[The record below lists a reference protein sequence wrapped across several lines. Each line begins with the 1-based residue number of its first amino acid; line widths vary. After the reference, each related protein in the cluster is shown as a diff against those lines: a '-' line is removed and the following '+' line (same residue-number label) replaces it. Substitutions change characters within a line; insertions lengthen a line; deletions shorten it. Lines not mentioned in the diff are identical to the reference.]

1 MAMKSRTWTALG
13 LALALAG
20 CTAQAPADT
29 GKAPPELV
37 LQGVGFKFFRG
48 SELTTVGHA
57 RSASFRSDT
66 GDLGA
71 NRVKL
76 RFLRPPENDMILEA
90 GTASGNIRT
99 KQADA
104 ENGVLLVDAEGTTVR
119 TTKSHIDGNT
129 RLATATD
136 PVEVTG
142 AGFRSQASGGF
153 ALELGGSRTLVFHGP
168 VTSTLE
174 DMRGMP

>member
-1 MAMKSRTWTALG
+1 M
-13 LALALAG
+13 LAVGG
-20 CTAQAPADT
+20 CTARAPADT
-29 GKAPPELV
+29 GKAPPEMV

-48 SELTTVGHA
+48 SELTSVGHA

-76 RFLRPPENDMILEA
+76 RFLRPTENDMILEA

-99 KQADA
+99 KQVDA
-104 ENGVLLVDAEGTTVR
+104 ENGVLLVDAQGTAVQ

-129 RLATATD
+129 RQATGTD

-142 AGFRSQASGGF
+142 ASFRSQASGGF
-153 ALELGGSRTLVFHGP
+153 ALELSGSRTLVFHGP
-168 VTSTLE
+168 VTSTLD